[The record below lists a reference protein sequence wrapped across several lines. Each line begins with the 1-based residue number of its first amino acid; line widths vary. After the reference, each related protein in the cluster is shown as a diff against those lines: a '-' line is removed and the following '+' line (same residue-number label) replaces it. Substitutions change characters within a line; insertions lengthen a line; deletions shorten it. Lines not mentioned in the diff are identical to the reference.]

1 MYILLL
7 SLAIVNPIFDMA
19 ENSRFRQRLFVTLRL
34 GVVVNIVCS
43 LLFFASVLYNRSRVR
58 GLEDSVI
65 ALSLRNSDLSSRLE
79 LALFTLTNDYFRA
92 AGAFVAS
99 HTSRVDRIS
108 SPAPSILAP
117 SAASLPSSE
126 DLPPLAFSHYFE
138 IDNIPYIKIRNSS
151 YRRGDFVL
159 GFPIEDI
166 SPDVVKYRGK
176 YFKVEEI
183 SK

>member
-1 MYILLL
+1 
-7 SLAIVNPIFDMA
+7 MA

-99 HTSRVDRIS
+99 YTSRIDRIS
-108 SPAPSILAP
+108 SPVPSILSP

-138 IDNIPYIKIRNSS
+138 IDDIPYIKIRNSS
-151 YRRGDFVL
+151 YRRGDLVL

>member
-1 MYILLL
+1 
-7 SLAIVNPIFDMA
+7 MA

-79 LALFTLTNDYFRA
+79 LALFTLTNDYFRV

-99 HTSRVDRIS
+99 YTSRVDRIS

-117 SAASLPSSE
+117 SAPSLPSS
-126 DLPPLAFSHYFE
+126 DDIPPLTFSNYFE
-138 IDNIPYIKIRNSS
+138 VDGVSYIRLRNQNLK
-151 YRRGDFVL
+151 RGDLVL
-159 GFPIEDI
+159 GYPLEDI

-176 YFKVEEI
+176 YFKVEEV
-183 SK
+183 KP

>member
-1 MYILLL
+1 
-7 SLAIVNPIFDMA
+7 MA

-34 GVVVNIVCS
+34 GVLVNIVVA

-99 HTSRVDRIS
+99 YTSRVDSTFSNLARS
-108 SPAPSILAP
+108 STLFSPADSPSLSP
-117 SAASLPSSE
+117 SD

-138 IDNIPYIKIRNSS
+138 VDNIPYIKIRNSS
-151 YRRGDFVL
+151 YRRGDIVL
-159 GFPIEDI
+159 GYPIEDI

-176 YFKVEEI
+176 FFKVDQNE
-183 SK
+183 K

>member
-1 MYILLL
+1 
-7 SLAIVNPIFDMA
+7 MA

-34 GVVVNIVCS
+34 GVLVNIVCS

-99 HTSRVDRIS
+99 YTSRVDRIS
-108 SPAPSILAP
+108 SPAPSILASP
-117 SAASLPSSE
+117 GSFSPSSE

-138 IDNIPYIKIRNSS
+138 VDNIPHIKIRNSS
-151 YRRGDFVL
+151 YRRGDIVL
-159 GFPIEDI
+159 GYPIEDI

-176 YFKVEEI
+176 FFKVDQNE
-183 SK
+183 K

>member
-1 MYILLL
+1 
-7 SLAIVNPIFDMA
+7 MA

-34 GVVVNIVCS
+34 GVVVNIFCS

-99 HTSRVDRIS
+99 HTSRIDRIS

-117 SAASLPSSE
+117 SALSLPSSE

-138 IDNIPYIKIRNSS
+138 IDNVPYIKIRNSS
-151 YRRGDFVL
+151 YRRGDLVL

>member
-1 MYILLL
+1 
-7 SLAIVNPIFDMA
+7 MA

-34 GVVVNIVCS
+34 GVLVNIVVAI
-43 LLFFASVLYNRSRVR
+43 LFFASVLYNRSRVR

-99 HTSRVDRIS
+99 YTSRVDRIS
-108 SPAPSILAP
+108 SPAPSILASS
-117 SAASLPSSE
+117 SAFPPSSE
-126 DLPPLAFSHYFE
+126 DLPPLSFSHYME
-138 IDNIPYIKIRNSS
+138 IDNIPYIHLRNRH
-151 YRRGDFVL
+151 YRCGDIVL
-159 GFPIEDI
+159 GYPIEDI

-176 YFKVEEI
+176 YFKVDHNE
-183 SK
+183 K